1 MALVDEGFAVYAVR
15 GEVSSIEVEDLVTHS
30 VVTCNDEDS
39 LTAAKYM
46 KYVEGLRSSVTYF

>member
-1 MALVDEGFAVYAVR
+1 MYAVR